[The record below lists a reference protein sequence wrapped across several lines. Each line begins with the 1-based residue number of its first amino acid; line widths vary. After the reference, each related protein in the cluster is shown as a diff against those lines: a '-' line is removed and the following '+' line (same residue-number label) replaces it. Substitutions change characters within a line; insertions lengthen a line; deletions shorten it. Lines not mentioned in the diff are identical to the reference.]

1 VILMCSKDGFFQKF
15 ESFDKEFVGFQ
26 HDFLRRTDQYYKNVP
41 NTKDS
46 QDTKYDEKV

>member
-1 VILMCSKDGFFQKF
+1 MCSKDGMFQKF

-26 HDFLRRTDQYYKNVP
+26 HDFLRRVDQYYKNVP